1 MKYTFTPENDKL
13 ITGIYNTTSKRDGRI
28 TKLAKYLGI
37 PRRTV
42 YQRARRLGVYQPR
55 IDHVPWSDEE
65 VGLLERNAW
74 KTPETIQ
81 KCLKKEGFQRS
92 IPAIIL
98 KKKRA
103 RIMPNQ
109 EGYNATQVAEGL
121 GVDLHIVTQWIG
133 RGFLK
138 AEKRGSNRVND
149 IWYLKDK
156 AVKTFIIN
164 HIGIID
170 IRRVEKIWFV
180 DVLIN

>member
-1 MKYTFTPENDKL
+1 M
-13 ITGIYNTTSKRDGRI
+13 
-28 TKLAKYLGI
+28 
-37 PRRTV
+37 
-42 YQRARRLGVYQPR
+42 
-55 IDHVPWSDEE
+55 
-65 VGLLERNAW
+65 
-74 KTPETIQ
+74 
-81 KCLKKEGFQRS
+81 
-92 IPAIIL
+92 
-98 KKKRA
+98 
-103 RIMPNQ
+103 MNQ
-109 EGYNATQVAEGL
+109 DGYNATQVAEGL

-149 IWYLKDK
+149 IWYLEDK